1 MMQAIRMVEANIG
14 LGQAQVLPLLII
26 TLLAAT
32 VIVLLPLQPVV
43 KKIAHSLLNMMPVPV

>member
-1 MMQAIRMVEANIG
+1 MVEANIG

-26 TLLAAT
+26 NIPLLVAT
-32 VIVLLPLQPVV
+32 IIALLPLQPVV